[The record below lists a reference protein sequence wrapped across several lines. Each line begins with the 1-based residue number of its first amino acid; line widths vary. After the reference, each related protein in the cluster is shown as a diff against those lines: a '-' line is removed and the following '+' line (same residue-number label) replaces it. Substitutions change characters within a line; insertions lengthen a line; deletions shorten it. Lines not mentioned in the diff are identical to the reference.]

1 MHCLITPPKII
12 KKDVTRIMFMITMSR
27 KGFQTKMTSRRRWAG
42 KRFMRPLTAASR
54 KICARGAT
62 TGPSS
67 ENKGAIRI
75 DLAGCAS
82 YLPVRRKFVRFPV
95 SSLKNSEPMR
105 MRLSGNRRRNP
116 LAVARSPTA

>member
-1 MHCLITPPKII
+1 
-12 KKDVTRIMFMITMSR
+12 VTRIMLMITMSR
-27 KGFQTKMTSRRRWAG
+27 KGFQTEITSRRRWAG
-42 KRFMRPLTAASR
+42 KRFMRPLTAAS
-54 KICARGAT
+54 KMICARAT
-62 TGPSS
+62 IGPSS

-95 SSLKNSEPMR
+95 SSFKNSEPIR